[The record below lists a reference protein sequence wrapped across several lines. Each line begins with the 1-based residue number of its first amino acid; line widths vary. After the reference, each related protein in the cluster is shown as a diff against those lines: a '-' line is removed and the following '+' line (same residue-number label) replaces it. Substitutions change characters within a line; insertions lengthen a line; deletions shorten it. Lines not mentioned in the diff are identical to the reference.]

1 MDANDAHPQMFLSG
15 DRNITGPAAPE
26 NGILKLVPGGAAG
39 WTAEIHGNQGN
50 VGLADG
56 SVQQYSNAGL
66 QKALQDFGNATNV
79 WRLALPE

>member
-1 MDANDAHPQMFLSG
+1 MPMTRIRKCSCPATGTSPARPNRKMASSG
-15 DRNITGPAAPE
+15 SGPGD
-26 NGILKLVPGGAAG
+26 NAG